1 MKILLI
7 ISSFNSL
14 SQSVYCKLKELEHK
28 VFIKFAISKELM
40 IEAVNEINP
49 DIVFSPFLKQFIP
62 NEIFENYPTFVLH
75 PGIIGDRGHHSLDNA
90 INDEL
95 KEWGVVILRANEV
108 LDGGD
113 IYAKVTFPMRKT
125 TKASLYRNEV
135 TTATLKAMQEF
146 LQNYQDKN
154 FMPIKQI
161 LNPIHKNL
169 TQHDRRIDWE
179 KDNTEQILKKINMSD
194 SNPGVLDEILEVKCY
209 LFSAFIED
217 TLRGKPKEIL
227 AKRDGAICLGTIDGS
242 IWISQ
247 IQELGSFKLPATYVL
262 KDKIKGVEE
271 KRIPLV
277 IEDDRKSFYEL
288 RVNKKD
294 EVAYLYFNF
303 HNGAMTSAQCIK
315 LKYAIEYLKQ
325 ECKVLVL
332 MGGDDFFSNG
342 IHLNILEDSKKQGED
357 GWSNINAMNEAVK
370 ALLEC
375 DEIITVASFS
385 KNSGAGGV
393 FLGLACDFAIS
404 KEGVIFNPHYKT
416 MGLSGSEY
424 HTYSL
429 PKRVGNQ
436 KAKELLQNC
445 LPINANYAKKINMID
460 EVFSCDEY
468 ESKLEEFCQNLL
480 NDDFYEDFIDKKIDD
495 LEENY
500 SYMQECKEKE
510 LQIMYDEFWDESSSF
525 HSLRYDFVHKVKP
538 LNTPKRLKDINC
550 MNIQ

>member
-14 SQSVYCKLKELEHK
+14 SQSVYCKLQELEHT
-28 VFIKFAISKELM
+28 VYIKFAISKELM
-40 IEAVNEINP
+40 IQTVEDIKP
-49 DIVFSPFLKQFIP
+49 DIVFCPFLKQFIP
-62 NEIFENYPTFVLH
+62 SEIFENYPTFVLH
-75 PGIIGDRGHHSLDNA
+75 PGIIGDRGHNSLDNA

-95 KEWGVVILRANEV
+95 KEWGVVILKANEL

-113 IYAKVTFPMRKT
+113 IYSQVTFPLRNSP
-125 TKASLYRNEV
+125 KASLYRNEV
-135 TTATLKAMQEF
+135 TQATLKAMEEF
-146 LQNYQDKN
+146 LKNYQDKN
-154 FMPIKQI
+154 FIPKKQI

-169 TQHDRRIDWE
+169 SQEDRKIDWL
-179 KDNTEQILKKINMSD
+179 KDSTKEILKKINMSD
-194 SNPGVLDEILEVKCY
+194 SAPGVLDELFGVKCY
-209 LFSAFIED
+209 LFSAYEED
-217 TLRGKPKEIL
+217 TLRGEPKELI
-227 AKRDGAICLGTIDGS
+227 AKRDGAICIGTIDGS

-262 KDKIKGVEE
+262 KEKIKGIEE

-288 RVNKKD
+288 RVNRQD
-294 EVAYLYFNF
+294 EIAYLYFNF

-315 LKYAIEYLKQ
+315 LKYAVEYLKE

-370 ALLEC
+370 AVLEC
-375 DEIITVASFS
+375 DEIITVASFA

-393 FLGLACDFAIS
+393 FLGLACDFTIS

-429 PKRVGNQ
+429 PKRVGVQ
-436 KAKELLQNC
+436 KAEELLKNC
-445 LPINANYAKKINMID
+445 LPINSNYAKKINMID

-480 NDDFYEDFIDKKIDD
+480 NDDFYEDFIDKKRDD
-495 LEENY
+495 LEEKF

-525 HSLRYDFVHKVKP
+525 HSLRYDFVHKIKP
-538 LNTPKRLKDINC
+538 LNTPKRLKDINA
-550 MNIQ
+550 

>member
-14 SQSVYCKLKELEHK
+14 SQSVYCKLQELEHK
-28 VFIKFAISKELM
+28 VYIKFAISKELM
-40 IEAVNEINP
+40 IEAVEEIKP
-49 DIVFSPFLKQFIP
+49 DIVFCPFLKQFIP
-62 NEIFENYPTFVLH
+62 SKIYENYHTFVLH
-75 PGIIGDRGHHSLDNA
+75 PGIIGDRGHNSLDNA
-90 INDEL
+90 INDEV
-95 KEWGVVILRANEV
+95 KQWGVVILKANEV

-113 IYAKVTFPMRKT
+113 IYAQVNFPMRET
-125 TKASLYRNEV
+125 SKASLYRNEV
-135 TTATLKAMQEF
+135 TLSSLEAMEKFLK
-146 LQNYQDKN
+146 NYENKN
-154 FMPIKQI
+154 FIPIKQI
-161 LNPIHKNL
+161 LNPVHKNL
-169 TQHDRRIDWE
+169 SQENRKIDWQ
-179 KDNTEQILKKINMSD
+179 KDNTKEIIKKINMSD
-194 SNPGVLDEILEVKCY
+194 SYPGVLDELLEVKCY

-217 TLRGKPKEIL
+217 TLRGKAKEIL
-227 AKRDGAICLGTIDGS
+227 AKRDGAICLGTIDGA

-262 KDKIKGVEE
+262 KHKIKGVEE

-288 RVNKKD
+288 RVHRQD
-294 EVAYLYFNF
+294 EIAYLYFNF

-315 LKYAIEYLKQ
+315 LKYAIEYLKE

-370 ALLEC
+370 AVFEC
-375 DEIITVASFS
+375 EEIITVASFA

-393 FLGLACDFAIS
+393 FLGLACDFALS

-429 PKRVGNQ
+429 PKRVGVQ
-436 KAKELLQNC
+436 KAEELLKNC
-445 LPINANYAKKINMID
+445 LPINSNYAKKINMID
-460 EVFSCDEY
+460 EVFPYEEY

-480 NDDFYEDFIDKKIDD
+480 DDDFYENFIDKKKDD
-495 LEENY
+495 LEENL
-500 SYMQECKEKE
+500 SYIQNCKEKE
-510 LQIMYDEFWDESSSF
+510 LQIMYDEFWDESSFF
-525 HSLRYDFVHKVKP
+525 HRLRYDFVHKIKP
-538 LNTPKRLKDINC
+538 INTPKRLKDINA
-550 MNIQ
+550 